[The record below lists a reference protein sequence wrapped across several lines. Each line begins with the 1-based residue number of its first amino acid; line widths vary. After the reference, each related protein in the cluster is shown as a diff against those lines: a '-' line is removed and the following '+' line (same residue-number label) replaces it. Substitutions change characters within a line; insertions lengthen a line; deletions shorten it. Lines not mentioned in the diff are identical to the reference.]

1 MENKKIKIK
10 TKSTYPCKSK
20 KNMSKLYTGKLKPQY
35 EKNDLIGLFDLKTT
49 KNIKETC
56 SLNMSIK
63 DKPGQSERYAFM
75 SVLKH
80 VCDELPKLNE
90 AKFYDSQIQSSR
102 GHAIAENSQQ
112 L

>member
-1 MENKKIKIK
+1 MENKADKDKINL
-10 TKSTYPCKSK
+10 SVQNQK
-20 KNMSKLYTGKLKPQY
+20 KMSKLYTGKLKPQY
-35 EKNDLIGLFDLKTT
+35 QKNDLVGLFDLKTT

-63 DKPGQSERYAFM
+63 DKPGQSEGYAFM

-90 AKFYDSQIQSSR
+90 AKFYDS
-102 GHAIAENSQQ
+102 
-112 L
+112 

>member
-1 MENKKIKIK
+1 
-10 TKSTYPCKSK
+10 
-20 KNMSKLYTGKLKPQY
+20 
-35 EKNDLIGLFDLKTT
+35 
-49 KNIKETC
+49 
-56 SLNMSIK
+56 MSIK
-63 DKPGQSERYAFM
+63 NKPGQSERYAFM